1 VVQEFLNQR
10 IPSNKVEWDEDEEAF
25 KGDGQKNK
33 EYPTKGIT

>member
-1 VVQEFLNQR
+1 
-10 IPSNKVEWDEDEEAF
+10 VEWDEDEEAF